1 MRPLRNTVTRWLKE
15 PLFHFLLIGAGLFML
30 YGWQTDDDALRPDQI
45 VFTEAHVE
53 RLINLWE
60 RKWQRLPTQR
70 ELQGLIEQQIRE
82 EVLYREALA
91 MGLDKDDQVVRR
103 RMSQKM
109 EFISNDLASLIEPDD
124 AQLQTYLDSYPE
136 KFAIPGR
143 ISYSQ
148 VYLNAN
154 QRGEAVYADAEKLLA
169 ELSQSTVDINISMA
183 GDSFMGG
190 YSFNDETDFGVER
203 LFGKVFAQELFKL
216 PVGEW
221 TGPVESGYGL
231 HLVHIDSR
239 TDSRAPALAQVRDKV
254 RFEWLAQQ
262 RRKTNNLLYSELRKR
277 YEITIEGPATSSL
290 MTGNSE

>member
-1 MRPLRNTVTRWLKE
+1 MRWLKE

-45 VFTEAHVE
+45 VFTEAHVD

-60 RKWQRLPTQR
+60 RKWQRLPTQQ
-70 ELQGLIEQQIRE
+70 ELRGLLEQQIRE

-109 EFISNDLASLIEPDD
+109 EFISNDLASLAEPDD
-124 AQLQTYLDSYPE
+124 TQLQTYLDKRSE

-148 VYLNAN
+148 VYLDTS
-154 QRGEAVYADAEKLLA
+154 QRGDRVFGDAAKLLE
-169 ELSQSTVDINISMA
+169 ELSQSTVDVDISMA

-190 YSFNDETDFGVER
+190 YSFVDETDFGVSR
-203 LFGKVFAQELFKL
+203 LFGKAFARELFKL

-231 HLVHIDSR
+231 HLVRIDSR
-239 TDSRAPALAQVRDKV
+239 TDSRAPALEQVRDKV
-254 RFEWLAQQ
+254 RFEWLAEQQ
-262 RRKTNNLLYSELRKR
+262 RKTNDLLYSELRKR
-277 YEITIEGPATSSL
+277 YEITIEGPVAGS
-290 MTGNSE
+290 MNTGGSE

>member
-1 MRPLRNTVTRWLKE
+1 MTRWLKE
-15 PLFHFLLIGAGLFML
+15 PLFHFLLIGAGIFML
-30 YGWQTDDDALRPDQI
+30 YAWQTDDDALRPDQI
-45 VFTEAHVE
+45 VFTEAQID
-53 RLINLWE
+53 RYINLWE
-60 RKWQRLPTQR
+60 RKWQRLPTQQ

-124 AQLQTYLDSYPE
+124 AQLQTYLDEHGE

-148 VYLNAN
+148 VYLNAS
-154 QRGEAVYADAEKLLA
+154 QRGEQVYTDAEKLLA
-169 ELSQSTVDINISMA
+169 ELSQSTVDIDISMA

-190 YSFNDETDFGVER
+190 YTFNDETDFGVAR
-203 LFGKVFAQELFKL
+203 LFGRVFADALFKL

-231 HLVHIDSR
+231 HLVRVDSR
-239 TDSRAPALAQVRDKV
+239 TDSRVPSLEQVRDKV
-254 RFEWLAQQ
+254 RFEWLAEQQ
-262 RRKTNNLLYSELRKR
+262 RKTNDLLYSELRKR
-277 YEITIEGPATSSL
+277 YEITVEDTSTTTL
-290 MTGNSE
+290 NAGGSE

>member
-1 MRPLRNTVTRWLKE
+1 MMKWLKE
-15 PLFHFLLIGAGLFML
+15 PLFHFLLIGAGLFLL
-30 YGWQTDDDALRPDQI
+30 YGLQTDENALRPDQI
-45 VFTEAHVE
+45 VFTEAHVD

-60 RKWQRLPTQR
+60 RKWQRLPTQQ
-70 ELQGLIEQQIRE
+70 ELQGLIEQQVRE

-109 EFISNDLASLIEPDD
+109 EFISNDLASLAEPDD
-124 AQLQTYLDSYPE
+124 TQLQTYLDKHSE

-154 QRGEAVYADAEKLLA
+154 QRGDRVNADAEKLLA
-169 ELSQSTVDINISMA
+169 ELSQSSVDIDISMA

-190 YSFNDETDFGVER
+190 YNFVDETDFGVAH
-203 LFGKVFAQELFKL
+203 LFGKAFALELFKL

-231 HLVHIDSR
+231 HLVRVDSR
-239 TDSRAPALAQVRDKV
+239 TDSRAPVLEQVRDKV
-254 RFEWLAQQ
+254 RFEWLAEKQ
-262 RRKTNNLLYSELRKR
+262 RKTNDLLYSELRKR
-277 YEITIEGPATSSL
+277 YEITIEGPAATPL
-290 MTGNSE
+290 EAGYSE

>member
-1 MRPLRNTVTRWLKE
+1 VTRWLKE
-15 PLFHFLLIGAGLFML
+15 PLLHFLLIGACLFML
-30 YGWQTDDDALRPDQI
+30 YGWQKDDTLRPDQI
-45 VFTEAHVE
+45 VFTEA
-53 RLINLWE
+53 RIDQLINLWE

-91 MGLDKDDQVVRR
+91 MGLDKNDMVVRR

-109 EFISNDLASLIEPDD
+109 EFISNDLASLSEPDD
-124 AQLQTYLDSYPE
+124 AMLQTYLDEHLE

-148 VYLNAN
+148 VYLNAS
-154 QRGEAVYADAEKLLA
+154 QRGEHIYADAEKLLSD
-169 ELSQSTVDINISMA
+169 LSQSTVDEDITMA

-190 YSFNDETDFGVER
+190 YHFNDETDFGVAR
-203 LFGKVFAQELFKL
+203 LFGKAFALEIFEL

-221 TGPVESGYGL
+221 SGPVESGYGL
-231 HLVHIDSR
+231 HLVHVDSR
-239 TDSRAPALAQVRDKV
+239 TDSRAPSLDEVRDKV

-262 RRKTNNLLYSELRKR
+262 QRKTNDLLYSELRKR
-277 YEITIEGPATSSL
+277 YEITIEGPAAEPRQ
-290 MTGNSE
+290 TGDDA

>member
-1 MRPLRNTVTRWLKE
+1 MTRWLKE
-15 PLFHFLLIGAGLFML
+15 PLFHFLLIGAGLFLL

-45 VFTEAHVE
+45 VFTEAHVD

-60 RKWQRLPTQR
+60 RKWQRLPTQQ

-109 EFISNDLASLIEPDD
+109 EFISNDLASLAEPDD
-124 AQLQTYLDSYPE
+124 AQLQTYLDTHPE

-148 VYLNAN
+148 VYLNAS
-154 QRGEAVYADAEKLLA
+154 QRGDQVYADAEKLLE
-169 ELSQSTVDINISMA
+169 ELPESSVDIDISMS

-190 YSFNDETDFGVER
+190 YSFNDETDFGVAR
-203 LFGKVFAQELFKL
+203 LFGKAFALALFEL
-216 PVGEW
+216 PVGSW

-231 HLVHIDSR
+231 HLVRVDSR
-239 TDSRAPALAQVRDKV
+239 TDSRAPSLEQVRDKV

-277 YEITIEGPATSSL
+277 YEITVEGPATPSLNTGSS
-290 MTGNSE
+290 E

>member
-1 MRPLRNTVTRWLKE
+1 MTRWLKE
-15 PLFHFLLIGAGLFML
+15 PLLHFLLIGTGLFML

-45 VFTEAHVE
+45 VFTEAQID
-53 RLINLWE
+53 RYINLWE
-60 RKWQRLPTQR
+60 RKWQRLPTQQ

-124 AQLQTYLDSYPE
+124 AQLQTYLDEHGE

-148 VYLNAN
+148 VYLNAS
-154 QRGEAVYADAEKLLA
+154 QRGEQVYADAEKLLA
-169 ELSQSTVDINISMA
+169 ELSQSTVDIDISMA

-190 YSFNDETDFGVER
+190 YTFNDETDFGVAR
-203 LFGKVFAQELFKL
+203 LFGRVFADALFKL

-231 HLVHIDSR
+231 HLVRVDSR
-239 TDSRAPALAQVRDKV
+239 TDSRVPSLEQVRDKV
-254 RFEWLAQQ
+254 RFEWLAEQQ
-262 RRKTNNLLYSELRKR
+262 RKTNDLLYSELRKR
-277 YEITIEGPATSSL
+277 YEITVEDTSTTTL
-290 MTGNSE
+290 NAGGSE

>member
-1 MRPLRNTVTRWLKE
+1 VTRWLKE
-15 PLFHFLLIGAGLFML
+15 PLFHFLLIGAGLFLL

-45 VFTEAHVE
+45 VYTEAHID

-60 RKWQRLPTQR
+60 RKWQRLPTQQ

-109 EFISNDLASLIEPDD
+109 EFISNDLASLAEPDET
-124 AQLQTYLDSYPE
+124 QLQIYLDENAE

-148 VYLNAN
+148 VYLNES
-154 QRGEAVYADAEKLLA
+154 QRGEQVYADAEKLLA
-169 ELSQSTVDINISMA
+169 ELSQSTVDIDISMA

-190 YSFNDETDFGVER
+190 YSFNDETDFGVAR
-203 LFGKVFAQELFKL
+203 LFGKTFAQDLFKL

-231 HLVHIDSR
+231 HLVRVDSR
-239 TDSRAPALAQVRDKV
+239 TDSRAPSLEQVRDKV
-254 RFEWLAQQ
+254 RAEWLAEQQ
-262 RRKTNNLLYSELRKR
+262 RKTNDLLYSELRKR
-277 YEITIEGPATSSL
+277 YEITVEGS
-290 MTGNSE
+290 GE

>member
-1 MRPLRNTVTRWLKE
+1 VTRWLKE

-45 VFTEAHVE
+45 VFTEAKIDQ
-53 RLINLWE
+53 LINLWE
-60 RKWQRLPTQR
+60 RKWQRLPTQQ

-91 MGLDKDDQVVRR
+91 MGLDKDDMVVRR

-109 EFISNDLASLIEPDD
+109 EFISNDLASLAEPDES
-124 AQLQTYLDSYPE
+124 QLQTYLDKHPE

-148 VYLNAN
+148 VYLNES
-154 QRGEAVYADAEKLLA
+154 QRGEQIYADAEKLLV
-169 ELSQSTVDINISMA
+169 ELSQSTVDVDISMA

-190 YSFNDETDFGVER
+190 YSFNDETDFGVAR
-203 LFGKVFAQELFKL
+203 LFGRAFAQELFKL

-231 HLVHIDSR
+231 HLVRVDSR
-239 TDSRAPALAQVRDKV
+239 TDSRAPSLQQVRDKV
-254 RFEWLAQQ
+254 RAEWVAAQQ
-262 RRKTNNLLYSELRKR
+262 REFNDVLYSELRKR
-277 YEITIEGPATSSL
+277 YEITIEGPAATP
-290 MTGNSE
+290 MKTDNGE

>member
-1 MRPLRNTVTRWLKE
+1 VTRWLKE
-15 PLFHFLLIGAGLFML
+15 PLFHFLLIGTGLFML

-45 VFTEAHVE
+45 VFTEAQID
-53 RLINLWE
+53 RYINLWE
-60 RKWQRLPTQR
+60 RKWQRLPTQQ

-124 AQLQTYLDSYPE
+124 AQLQTYLDEHGE

-148 VYLNAN
+148 VYLNAS
-154 QRGEAVYADAEKLLA
+154 QRGEQVYTDAEKLLA
-169 ELSQSTVDINISMA
+169 ELSQSTVDIDISMA

-190 YSFNDETDFGVER
+190 YTFNDETDFGVAR
-203 LFGKVFAQELFKL
+203 LFGRVFADALFKL

-231 HLVHIDSR
+231 HLVRVDSR
-239 TDSRAPALAQVRDKV
+239 TDSRVPSLEQVRDKV
-254 RFEWLAQQ
+254 RFEWLAEQQ
-262 RRKTNNLLYSELRKR
+262 RKTNDLLYSELRKR
-277 YEITIEGPATSSL
+277 YEITVEDTSTTTL
-290 MTGNSE
+290 NAGGSE

>member
-1 MRPLRNTVTRWLKE
+1 MRWLKE

-45 VFTEAHVE
+45 VFTEAHVD

-60 RKWQRLPTQR
+60 SQWQRLPTQQ
-70 ELQGLIEQQIRE
+70 ELRGLLEQQIRE

-109 EFISNDLASLIEPDD
+109 EFISNDLASLAEPDD
-124 AQLQTYLDSYPE
+124 TQLQTYLDKRSE

-148 VYLNAN
+148 VYLDTS
-154 QRGEAVYADAEKLLA
+154 QRGDRVFGDAAKLLE
-169 ELSQSTVDINISMA
+169 ELSQSTVDVDISMA

-190 YSFNDETDFGVER
+190 YSFVDETDFGVSR
-203 LFGKVFAQELFKL
+203 LFGKAFARELFKL

-231 HLVHIDSR
+231 HLVRIDSR
-239 TDSRAPALAQVRDKV
+239 TDSRAPALEQVRDKV
-254 RFEWLAQQ
+254 RFEWLAEQQ
-262 RRKTNNLLYSELRKR
+262 RKTNDLLYSELRKR
-277 YEITIEGPATSSL
+277 YEITMQTL
-290 MTGNSE
+290 